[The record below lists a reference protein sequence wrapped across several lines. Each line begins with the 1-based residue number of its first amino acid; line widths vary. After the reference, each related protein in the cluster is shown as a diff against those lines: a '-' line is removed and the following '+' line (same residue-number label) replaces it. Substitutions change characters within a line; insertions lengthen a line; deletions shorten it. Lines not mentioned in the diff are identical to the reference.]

1 MEKTTARLIKWVLI
15 IFTFIALLIFM
26 ILFYS
31 TFMRSRAKFKI
42 ENEDNPADVCLY
54 HIVITGTYENK
65 SFLTELYNGA
75 ASLEKSYNAVVDLHV
90 PDSQAGTSS
99 IQSLLDY
106 CSFLNADGIIAYV
119 DSPDETLN
127 LLQRNDEPFIPLIT
141 TGQFSANLQQI
152 SYVGVNYWEM
162 GKRVADEVTG
172 LLPQG
177 GNVYIISDSISTN
190 TTNLISSVQRTLQ
203 EKPQI
208 VSSVIERIPPSFT
221 LKSNSNIFISLSE
234 DDTIMSAQLLSEMFP
249 AYSYKLLGFGAN
261 EVCQLYL
268 QKGFITE
275 LFSLDPERI
284 GKAAMQELFE
294 YRNKGYAGMAIREAE
309 RIYGPDNWSLDTI
322 LQEEGNI
329 HLYEKMGYHRTGE
342 IKTINENMDIVYFEK

>member
-1 MEKTTARLIKWVLI
+1 MEKKKQRLIKWVLLS
-15 IFTFIALLIFM
+15 FTLIGLLFFL
-26 ILFYS
+26 ILFYI
-31 TFMRSRAKFKI
+31 TFMQSRAKLKTQ
-42 ENEDNPADVCLY
+42 NEYNPADTCLY
-54 HIVITGTYENK
+54 HVIITGTYENK
-65 SFLTELYNGA
+65 AFLTELYKGA

-90 PDSQAGTSS
+90 PDSQADTTSLQNL
-99 IQSLLDY
+99 IDY
-106 CSFLNADGIIAYV
+106 CSFLNADGIIAYI
-119 DSPDETLN
+119 DSPDDTPVI
-127 LLQRNDEPFIPLIT
+127 LQRNENPAIPLIT

-294 YRNKGYAGMAIREAE
+294 YRNKCYANSYVTASVKITRAK
-309 RIYGPDNWSLDTI
+309 
-322 LQEEGNI
+322 Q
-329 HLYEKMGYHRTGE
+329 
-342 IKTINENMDIVYFEK
+342 

>member
-1 MEKTTARLIKWVLI
+1 MEKKKQRLIKWVLLS
-15 IFTFIALLIFM
+15 FTLIGLLFFL
-26 ILFYS
+26 ILFYI
-31 TFMRSRAKFKI
+31 TFMQSRAKLKTQ
-42 ENEDNPADVCLY
+42 NEYNPADTCLY
-54 HIVITGTYENK
+54 HVIITGTYENK
-65 SFLTELYNGA
+65 AFLTELYKGA

-90 PDSQAGTSS
+90 PESQADTTSLQNL
-99 IQSLLDY
+99 IDY
-106 CSFLNADGIIAYV
+106 CSFLNADGIIAYI
-119 DSPDETLN
+119 DSPDDTPVI
-127 LLQRNDEPFIPLIT
+127 LQRNENPVIPLIT

-208 VSSVIERIPPSFT
+208 VSSVIESIPPSFT

-294 YRNKGYAGMAIREAE
+294 YRNKGYANSYVTASVKITRAK
-309 RIYGPDNWSLDTI
+309 
-322 LQEEGNI
+322 Q
-329 HLYEKMGYHRTGE
+329 
-342 IKTINENMDIVYFEK
+342 

>member
-106 CSFLNADGIIAYV
+106 CSFLNADGIIANV

-141 TGQFSANLQQI
+141 TGQFSSNIQQI

-162 GKRVADEVTG
+162 GKRIADEVID
-172 LLPQG
+172 LFQNQ
-177 GNVYIISDSISTN
+177 GNVYIINNSFTTN
-190 TTNLISSVQRTLQ
+190 TSNLISSIQRTLQ
-203 EKPQI
+203 DSADINAHVIDNIYFADPY
-208 VSSVIERIPPSFT
+208 SSD
-221 LKSNSNIFISLSE
+221 NIFIALTE
-234 DDTIMSAQLLSEMFP
+234 EDTIMTAQQLSEQFP
-249 AYSYKLLGFGAN
+249 SDNDKLLGFGGN
-261 EVCQLYL
+261 EVCLLYL
-268 QKGFITE
+268 QKGYIYE

-284 GKAAMQELFE
+284 GKMAMQELFE
-294 YRNKGYAGMAIREAE
+294 YRNKGYANSYVTPEVKITKAE
-309 RIYGPDNWSLDTI
+309 
-322 LQEEGNI
+322 
-329 HLYEKMGYHRTGE
+329 K
-342 IKTINENMDIVYFEK
+342 

>member
-1 MEKTTARLIKWVLI
+1 MEKKKQRLIKWVLLS
-15 IFTFIALLIFM
+15 FTLIGLLFFL
-26 ILFYS
+26 ILFYI
-31 TFMRSRAKFKI
+31 TFMQSREKLKTQ
-42 ENEDNPADVCLY
+42 NEYNPADTCLY
-54 HIVITGTYENK
+54 HVIITGTYENK
-65 SFLTELYNGA
+65 SFLTELYKGA

-90 PDSQAGTSS
+90 PDSQADTTSLQNL
-99 IQSLLDY
+99 IDY
-106 CSFLNADGIIAYV
+106 CSFLNADGIIAYI
-119 DSPDETLN
+119 DSPDDTPVI
-127 LLQRNDEPFIPLIT
+127 LQRNENPAIPLIT

-294 YRNKGYAGMAIREAE
+294 YRNKGYANSYVTASVKITRAK
-309 RIYGPDNWSLDTI
+309 
-322 LQEEGNI
+322 Q
-329 HLYEKMGYHRTGE
+329 
-342 IKTINENMDIVYFEK
+342 

>member
-141 TGQFSANLQQI
+141 TGQFSSNIQQI

-162 GKRVADEVTG
+162 GKRIADEVID
-172 LLPQG
+172 LFQNQ
-177 GNVYIISDSISTN
+177 GNVYIINNSFTTN
-190 TTNLISSVQRTLQ
+190 TSNLISSIQRTLQ
-203 EKPQI
+203 DSADINAHVIDNIYFADPY
-208 VSSVIERIPPSFT
+208 SSD
-221 LKSNSNIFISLSE
+221 NIFIALTE
-234 DDTIMSAQLLSEMFP
+234 EDTIMTAQQLSEQFP
-249 AYSYKLLGFGAN
+249 SDNDKLLGFGGN
-261 EVCQLYL
+261 EVCLLYL
-268 QKGFITE
+268 QKGYIYE

-284 GKAAMQELFE
+284 GKMAMQELFE
-294 YRNKGYAGMAIREAE
+294 YRNKGYANSYVTPEVKITKAE
-309 RIYGPDNWSLDTI
+309 
-322 LQEEGNI
+322 
-329 HLYEKMGYHRTGE
+329 K
-342 IKTINENMDIVYFEK
+342 

>member
-1 MEKTTARLIKWVLI
+1 MEKKKQRLIKWVLLS
-15 IFTFIALLIFM
+15 FTLIGLLFFL
-26 ILFYS
+26 ILFYI
-31 TFMRSRAKFKI
+31 TFMQSRAKLKTQ
-42 ENEDNPADVCLY
+42 NEYNPADTCLY
-54 HIVITGTYENK
+54 HVIITGTYENK
-65 SFLTELYNGA
+65 AFLTELYKGA

-90 PDSQAGTSS
+90 PDSQADTTSLQNL
-99 IQSLLDY
+99 IDY
-106 CSFLNADGIIAYV
+106 CSFLNADGIIAYI
-119 DSPDETLN
+119 DSPDDTPVI
-127 LLQRNDEPFIPLIT
+127 LQRNENPAIPLIT

-294 YRNKGYAGMAIREAE
+294 YRNKGYANSYVTASVKITRAK
-309 RIYGPDNWSLDTI
+309 
-322 LQEEGNI
+322 Q
-329 HLYEKMGYHRTGE
+329 
-342 IKTINENMDIVYFEK
+342 